1 MANESSFWMDTML
14 PSIGAGAVST
24 LSNLGIM
31 ALQNKFNAEQAQI
44 ARDWNLEQD
53 NTKYQR
59 AVVDMQRAG
68 VNPALMMSKG
78 PISTQAATNVAAQ
91 GATPA
96 YMNMSAIASLAQT
109 ISQAKLNYAQERNLN
124 EDSNLKAKQARY
136 YDEMGDKAAV
146 ETVLL
151 NIDAKYRDEYN
162 QLDIEGKKNANSISE
177 RQIKEMDEKINNLI
191 ADTAK
196 KIEEAKTEEEK
207 QKLIAQEAIL
217 KGAQAYEI
225 YALVPF
231 RQKLMDAQSES
242 ARATAKVQLVEAA
255 FKQGLI
261 DAGAIEAQVRLTNAN
276 ASEAEIKAITQET
289 LHALGYEQ
297 KQVNNLQSQTVN
309 NNTRAAANVI
319 NAVSSLIDSAIPF

>member
-24 LSNLGIM
+24 LSNLAIM
-31 ALQNKFNAEQAQI
+31 HAQNKFNAEQAQI

-59 AVVDMQRAG
+59 TVVDMQKAG
-68 VNPALMMSKG
+68 INPALAMKG
-78 PISTQAATNVAAQ
+78 GISTQATSNIAAQ
-91 GATPA
+91 GANPA

-136 YDEMGDKAAV
+136 YDEMGEKAAV

-151 NIDAKYRDEYN
+151 NIDAKYRDEQK
-162 QLDIEGKKNANSISE
+162 QLEIEGQKNANSISE
-177 RQIKEMDEKINNLI
+177 RQIKETEERINNLI

-196 KIEEAKTEEEK
+196 KQEEAKTEEEK
-207 QKLIAQEAIL
+207 QKLYIEDAIL
-217 KGAQAYEI
+217 KKAQAHQI
-225 YALVPF
+225 YALLPF
-231 RQKLMDAQSES
+231 HQNLMSAQSFS
-242 ARATAKVQLVEAA
+242 QKAAGQVHLVEAA
-255 FKQGLI
+255 FRQGLI
-261 DAGAIEAQVRLTNAN
+261 DEGIIEAQVRQLNAN

-289 LHALGYEQ
+289 LHNLGYEQ
-297 KQVNNLQSQTVN
+297 KQVGNIQSQTVGN
-309 NNTRAAANVI
+309 YVRAAANV
-319 NAVSSLIDSAIPF
+319 VSSLASVIDSVVPF